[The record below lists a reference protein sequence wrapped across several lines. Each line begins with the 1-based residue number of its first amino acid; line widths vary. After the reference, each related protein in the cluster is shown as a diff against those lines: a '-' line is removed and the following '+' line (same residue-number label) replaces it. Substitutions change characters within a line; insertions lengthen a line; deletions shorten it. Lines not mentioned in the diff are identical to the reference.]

1 MSQDQDNIRIIKK
14 RAGIIQKVVQF
25 IFVIGVIL
33 LIATL
38 IVVAVVMLFASP
50 QKFNA
55 VQGSLDWSIHYT
67 LTNGSSFFIGIP
79 FKIIRLSDSSSFN
92 AKNAAIA
99 SLLSLSISTSFVLY
113 GIKQVLT
120 IFKSTANDITP
131 FIIDN
136 VRSLEKLAYTII
148 IYSVTVK
155 ILTNFIFLAFVQKM
169 CISFDSFYLSGV
181 LTGMLIFFMADIL
194 KYGVFLQKEFDA
206 TL

>member
-1 MSQDQDNIRIIKK
+1 MNQDQANIRTIKK
-14 RAGIIQKVVQF
+14 RAGIIHKVVQL
-25 IFVIGVIL
+25 IFVMGVIL

-38 IVVAVVMLFASP
+38 IVVAVAILFASP
-50 QKFNA
+50 ERFIA
-55 VQGSLDWSIHYT
+55 VQGSQDWSIHYT
-67 LTNGSSFFIGIP
+67 QINGSSFFIGIP
-79 FKIIRLSDSSSFN
+79 FNIIRLSDSGSFS
-92 AKNAAIA
+92 AKNAALA

-113 GIKQVLT
+113 GIKQVLN

-131 FIIDN
+131 FIMDN

-155 ILTNFIFLAFVQKM
+155 ILTNFIFLTFVTKM
-169 CISFDSFYLSGV
+169 AIYLDSFYISGV
-181 LTGMLIFFMADIL
+181 LTGMFIFFIADIL

>member
-1 MSQDQDNIRIIKK
+1 MNQDQDNIRIIKK
-14 RAGIIQKVVQF
+14 KAGIIQKVVQF
-25 IFVIGVIL
+25 IFIIGLIF

-38 IVVAVVMLFASP
+38 IVAVIMFFVSP
-50 QKFNA
+50 EKFNA
-55 VQGSLDWSIHYT
+55 VRGSLDWSIQYT
-67 LTNGSSFFIGIP
+67 LINGSIWSIDIP
-79 FKIIRLSDSSSFN
+79 FKIILLKDIRFS
-92 AKNAAIA
+92 AKFAAIA
-99 SLLSLSISTSFVLY
+99 SMLSISLSASFILY
-113 GIKQVLT
+113 GTKQILN

-131 FIIDN
+131 FIMDN

-169 CISFDSFYLSGV
+169 YISFDSFYLSGV
-181 LTGMLIFFMADIL
+181 LTGMFIFFMADIL